1 MTSESRTISIAG
13 QEAYPTCC
21 VPLDSGSLHDL
32 LSPVN
37 QMCTMADMVVQK
49 YRGTLDS
56 EAEVLFGF
64 LQGSASRLQN
74 LLSGLQNYT
83 QTVGSRNPSR
93 RCDANLLLAAALELV
108 RPAIDRSGAQ
118 VTHDALP
125 GLYCDPTQI
134 SQTFANLIDNSI
146 KFRGE
151 SRPEIHVSAQADGD
165 AWIYSFRDNGM
176 GIDPRHSERI
186 FGVFKRIH
194 NDGYPGAGV
203 GLAIAKKIVEGHGG
217 RIWVES
223 ALGRGATFR
232 LALPKAETGGIHP

>member
-1 MTSESRTISIAG
+1 MTIPR
-13 QEAYPTCC
+13 
-21 VPLDSGSLHDL
+21 
-32 LSPVN
+32 
-37 QMCTMADMVVQK
+37 
-49 YRGTLDS
+49 
-56 EAEVLFGF
+56 
-64 LQGSASRLQN
+64 
-74 LLSGLQNYT
+74 
-83 QTVGSRNPSR
+83 SR

-223 ALGRGATFR
+223 ALGRYFKEIAIASGFQFNVSENRVLWHPAQFILLFPGYIRPQNSLSPLMSCSVSDRGVVVTR
-232 LALPKAETGGIHP
+232 VSPDWDLLANEGIKTEKLNRNTVR